1 MISSQIKLLVVFL
14 LALSALTPVLSV
26 QAAEPGNTAFERT
39 WMRTDLPVV
48 TEQVSRTWM
57 WGPQAFTGPMME
69 LRTDRPGVGQQV
81 QYFDK
86 SRMEITLEPGVNRN
100 SIWFVTNGLL
110 ARELVTGA
118 LQIGNNDFDQRSAA
132 QVNVAGDGD
141 DPTGPTY
148 ASFQGVLAS
157 PPLETGALI
166 TSRLDRAG
174 NVSND
179 PALTSRDVSSAYVV
193 PETNHSVASPFW
205 EFMNSSGPVTEQRLT
220 RNGQLFPNPFYATG
234 FPISEAYWTNV
245 KVANVYTA
253 VLAQVFE
260 RRVLTYT
267 PENDPGWQVEAGNV
281 GRHYFE
287 WRYGMT
293 PPDYV
298 NDPDGGSGRIGPSPL
313 PDTVD
318 LGGQASFAIAN
329 QGPDSLTI
337 TFNGPAAAA
346 IELPGCP
353 ECQIFETPPTS
364 CHSAAPQQSLTLPAG
379 SYTVNSS
386 RPGSR
391 AQPLSGVW
399 TLLPDAHYGACFFI
413 IR

>member
-1 MISSQIKLLVVFL
+1 MISRQVKLLVVFL
-14 LALSALTPVLSV
+14 LALSTLEPVLSV
-26 QAAEPGNTAFERT
+26 GAAEPGNSAFERT
-39 WMRTDLPVV
+39 WGRTELPVV
-48 TEQVSRTWM
+48 SEQISRTWM
-57 WGPQAFTGPMME
+57 WGPEAFTGPMME
-69 LRTDRPGVGQQV
+69 FRTDRPGVGQQV

-86 SRMEITLEPGVNRN
+86 SRMEITLEPDVNRH

-118 LQIGNNDFDQRSAA
+118 LQIGNNDFDQRAAA

-148 ASFQGVLAS
+148 ASFQGVLED
-157 PPLETGALI
+157 PPLDGGAAVTARI
-166 TSRLDRAG
+166 DRAG
-174 NVSND
+174 NVTAD
-179 PALTSRDVSSAYVV
+179 PALASKGVSSAYVV

-220 RNGQLFPNPFYATG
+220 RDGPLFPNPFYATG

-245 KVANVYTA
+245 KVANVYTD
-253 VLAQVFE
+253 VLVQVFE

-298 NDPDGGSGRIGPSPL
+298 ENPAGASDQIGPSPL

-318 LGGQASFAIAN
+318 LGGQASFVVAN
-329 QGPDSLTI
+329 QGLDPLTI
-337 TFNGPAAAA
+337 SFNGPESAT

-353 ECQIFETPPTS
+353 ECPPFETPPTS
-364 CHSAAPQQSLTLPAG
+364 CHGAATQQTVTLPAG
-379 SYTVNSS
+379 SYIVSS
-386 RPGSR
+386 NRAGSR
-391 AQPLSGVW
+391 VQPLAGVW
-399 TLLPDAHYGACFFI
+399 TLLPDSRYGACFFT